1 MKRYLIALTFSVIV
15 ILSLTGCVGKY
26 TNGEPNYEDMVITL
40 ERTPCYGFCPVYKLT
55 IGGDGTVVYEGKD
68 FVSIR
73 NREETTISRDEIDQL
88 VKEFKRIDYFSLN
101 DEYTER
107 TITDAPSVI
116 TSITLDGKTKT
127 IEHYHGDFSAPE
139 ELTELE
145 DKIDEIVKSEKW
157 IK

>member
-15 ILSLTGCVGKY
+15 ILSLTGCAGKY
-26 TNGEPNYEDMVITL
+26 TNGESNYKDMVITL

-145 DKIDEIVKSEKW
+145 DKIDEIVNSEKW

>member
-1 MKRYLIALTFSVIV
+1 LKRYLIALTFSVIV
-15 ILSLTGCVGKY
+15 ILSLTGCAGKY
-26 TNGEPNYEDMVITL
+26 TNGEPNYKDMVITL

-145 DKIDEIVKSEKW
+145 DAIDEIVNSDQW

>member
-1 MKRYLIALTFSVIV
+1 
-15 ILSLTGCVGKY
+15 
-26 TNGEPNYEDMVITL
+26 MVITL

-68 FVSIR
+68 FVSNR

>member
-15 ILSLTGCVGKY
+15 ILLLTGCAGKY
-26 TNGEPNYEDMVITL
+26 TNWEPSYKDMVITL

-73 NREETTISRDEIDQL
+73 NREETTISQGEIDQL

-145 DKIDEIVKSEKW
+145 DKIDEIVNSEKW

>member
-55 IGGDGTVVYEGKD
+55 IQGNGNVVYEGED
-68 FVSIR
+68 FVKTKGIMEISIPKAK
-73 NREETTISRDEIDQL
+73 IDQL
-88 VKEFKRIDYFSLN
+88 VEEFERVGYFSLN
-101 DEYTER
+101 NYYTER

-116 TSITLDGKTKT
+116 TSITVDGKTKT
-127 IEHYHGDFSAPE
+127 IEHYHGDFDAPE

-145 DKIDEIVKSEKW
+145 DAIDEIVNSDQW